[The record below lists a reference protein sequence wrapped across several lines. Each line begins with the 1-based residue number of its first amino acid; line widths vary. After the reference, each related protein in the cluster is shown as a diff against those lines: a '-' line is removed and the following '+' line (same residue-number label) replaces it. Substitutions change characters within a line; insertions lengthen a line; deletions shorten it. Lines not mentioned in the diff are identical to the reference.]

1 MLIPRCL
8 TPKRNSPSIGHKD
21 HCVKIPKCQC
31 SHKVISTHLRKNNRI
46 LWSHDREIWLVLT
59 ANKTSF
65 HWTKKKQITHTLS
78 RRRRRKKP
86 LHWKTTLV
94 TAHSAHSPG
103 ETISKNSKVLA
114 VPLDQEK
121 TKHTHNVKKKK
132 KAVTL
137 RKKHQYT
144 TFWWQPRGDNFKN
157 CKRGQTRRISCYFN
171 TFYLI
176 LQYKI
181 SRTFLTQFPFHC
193 PLIKIKHQLIFFTD
207 SL

>member
-59 ANKTSF
+59 TNKTSF

-114 VPLDQEK
+114 HW
-121 TKHTHNVKKKK
+121 TKKKQHTHNVKQKKRLLHWK
-132 KAVTL
+132 KTPVHHFLMTAQGRQFQKL
-137 RKKHQYT
+137 QKRA
-144 TFWWQPRGDNFKN
+144 DEKN
-157 CKRGQTRRISCYFN
+157 
-171 TFYLI
+171 I
-176 LQYKI
+176 LL
-181 SRTFLTQFPFHC
+181 F
-193 PLIKIKHQLIFFTD
+193 
-207 SL
+207 